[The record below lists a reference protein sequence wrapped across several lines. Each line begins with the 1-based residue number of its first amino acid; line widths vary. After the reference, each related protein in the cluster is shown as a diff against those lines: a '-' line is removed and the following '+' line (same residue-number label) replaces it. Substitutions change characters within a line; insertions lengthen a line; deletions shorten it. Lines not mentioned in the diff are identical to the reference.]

1 MRWCKHFR
9 ECSQQSVWNYT
20 TKSQI
25 APKED
30 VTEIANES
38 VYGTHL
44 RMLFKMD
51 LRVQMNAKSGQLKI
65 ESMSSGV
72 APKGEL
78 QYLYT

>member
-1 MRWCKHFR
+1 MRWCKHFW
-9 ECSQQSVWNYT
+9 ECQQSAWNYI
-20 TKSQI
+20 TKSQT
-25 APKED
+25 APPKD

-51 LRVQMNAKSGQLKI
+51 LRVQMDAKSGQLKI